1 MESKK
6 KKAENNLTKGSVI
19 RVLFTFSVPF
29 IIANIIQALYGAVDL
44 LVIGRYCGPESVA
57 AVSTGTQVTQ
67 IITSLITGLT
77 LGSTILVGK
86 YTGMEEEEE
95 VKKTIGTTLTIFAI
109 AAVILTVLML
119 LFTDRILILLKTP
132 EESFELAGT
141 YVRICS
147 LGILFI
153 CGYNA
158 ISAILR
164 GYGDS
169 RRPMLFIALSCVLNI
184 AGDFILVKGAGLGVA
199 GVALATIGSQAV
211 SMVTAIIYL
220 NRKKFI
226 FTFRLKNFRIDP
238 AKARELAWVG
248 IPISL
253 QECMVRFSFLYLTS
267 VTNRLGIYAASAVGV
282 ASKYDV
288 FAMLPATSVANALAA
303 VTAQNYGAGKPERAK
318 KSLAAGL
325 LFAVAASSLF
335 WLWAQLSPQTMIGL
349 FSSDPAIIEAGIPF
363 FRTCSYDYL
372 AVSFVFCMNGY
383 LNGRSQTIFT
393 MRSCC
398 FGALALRIP
407 IIHLVYTNWPDN
419 LARIG
424 AIAPMVS
431 GFMAVYTAAYLCIQ
445 FYREKQRIPD
455 ASGQRGMN

>member
-1 MESKK
+1 M
-6 KKAENNLTKGSVI
+6 
-19 RVLFTFSVPF
+19 
-29 IIANIIQALYGAVDL
+29 
-44 LVIGRYCGPESVA
+44 
-57 AVSTGTQVTQ
+57 
-67 IITSLITGLT
+67 
-77 LGSTILVGK
+77 
-86 YTGMEEEEE
+86 
-95 VKKTIGTTLTIFAI
+95 
-109 AAVILTVLML
+109 
-119 LFTDRILILLKTP
+119 
-132 EESFELAGT
+132 
-141 YVRICS
+141 RICS

-325 LFAVAASSLF
+325 FFAVAASS
-335 WLWAQLSPQTMIGL
+335 
-349 FSSDPAIIEAGIPF
+349 FSGCGP
-363 FRTCSYDYL
+363 
-372 AVSFVFCMNGY
+372 SFP
-383 LNGRSQTIFT
+383 
-393 MRSCC
+393 
-398 FGALALRIP
+398 LR
-407 IIHLVYTNWPDN
+407 
-419 LARIG
+419 R
-424 AIAPMVS
+424 
-431 GFMAVYTAAYLCIQ
+431 
-445 FYREKQRIPD
+445 
-455 ASGQRGMN
+455 

>member
-1 MESKK
+1 MKTRRT
-6 KKAENNLTKGSVI
+6 AI
-19 RVLFTFSVPF
+19 LFT
-29 IIANIIQALYGAVDL
+29 ALSL
-44 LVIGRYCGPESVA
+44 LTA
-57 AVSTGTQVTQ
+57 A
-67 IITSLITGLT
+67 
-77 LGSTILVGK
+77 
-86 YTGMEEEEE
+86 
-95 VKKTIGTTLTIFAI
+95 
-109 AAVILTVLML
+109 
-119 LFTDRILILLKTP
+119 
-132 EESFELAGT
+132 
-141 YVRICS
+141 
-147 LGILFI
+147 
-153 CGYNA
+153 
-158 ISAILR
+158 
-164 GYGDS
+164 
-169 RRPMLFIALSCVLNI
+169 LFIADLAVGSVAVPLGDVWAALTGGACDPSVSDIILKIRLLKAVTALFAGAALAASGLQMQTLFRNPLAGPYVL
-184 AGDFILVKGAGLGVA
+184 GVSSGAGLGVA

-393 MRSCC
+393 MISCC

-407 IIHLVYTNWPDN
+407 IIHLVYANWPDN

-445 FYREKQRIPD
+445 FYREKQRIPG
-455 ASGQRGMN
+455 ASGQRGMK

>member
-184 AGDFILVKGAGLGVA
+184 AGDFILVKGAGLCA
-199 GVALATIGSQAV
+199 G
-211 SMVTAIIYL
+211 
-220 NRKKFI
+220 R
-226 FTFRLKNFRIDP
+226 
-238 AKARELAWVG
+238 
-248 IPISL
+248 
-253 QECMVRFSFLYLTS
+253 
-267 VTNRLGIYAASAVGV
+267 
-282 ASKYDV
+282 
-288 FAMLPATSVANALAA
+288 
-303 VTAQNYGAGKPERAK
+303 
-318 KSLAAGL
+318 
-325 LFAVAASSLF
+325 
-335 WLWAQLSPQTMIGL
+335 
-349 FSSDPAIIEAGIPF
+349 
-363 FRTCSYDYL
+363 
-372 AVSFVFCMNGY
+372 
-383 LNGRSQTIFT
+383 
-393 MRSCC
+393 
-398 FGALALRIP
+398 
-407 IIHLVYTNWPDN
+407 
-419 LARIG
+419 
-424 AIAPMVS
+424 
-431 GFMAVYTAAYLCIQ
+431 
-445 FYREKQRIPD
+445 
-455 ASGQRGMN
+455 

>member
-184 AGDFILVKGAGLGVA
+184 AGDFILVKGRGPWRS
-199 GVALATIGSQAV
+199 GSCPGNDWFPGGKYGDGN
-211 SMVTAIIYL
+211 YL
-220 NRKKFI
+220 FE
-226 FTFRLKNFRIDP
+226 P
-238 AKARELAWVG
+238 
-248 IPISL
+248 
-253 QECMVRFSFLYLTS
+253 QEVYFH
-267 VTNRLGIYAASAVGV
+267 
-282 ASKYDV
+282 
-288 FAMLPATSVANALAA
+288 LPAEKLPDRSGKSQRACLGWHPYFTSGM
-303 VTAQNYGAGKPERAK
+303 YGAFFLSVSYQRDEP
-318 KSLAAGL
+318 AGNL
-325 LFAVAASSLF
+325 C
-335 WLWAQLSPQTMIGL
+335 GL
-349 FSSDPAIIEAGIPF
+349 
-363 FRTCSYDYL
+363 CS
-372 AVSFVFCMNGY
+372 G
-383 LNGRSQTIFT
+383 
-393 MRSCC
+393 
-398 FGALALRIP
+398 
-407 IIHLVYTNWPDN
+407 
-419 LARIG
+419 
-424 AIAPMVS
+424 S
-431 GFMAVYTAAYLCIQ
+431 GEQI
-445 FYREKQRIPD
+445 
-455 ASGQRGMN
+455 

>member
-226 FTFRLKNFRIDP
+226 FTFRLKNFRIDRKSQRACLGWHPHIPSGMYGSFFLSVSYQRDKP
-238 AKARELAWVG
+238 AGNLCGLRSGGGEQIRCICHAACNFGGQRTGGCYRPELWGRKAGEGEEKPGGRPAFCG
-248 IPISL
+248 GG
-253 QECMVRFSFLYLTS
+253 FLPFL
-267 VTNRLGIYAASAVGV
+267 AVG
-282 ASKYDV
+282 
-288 FAMLPATSVANALAA
+288 PAF
-303 VTAQNYGAGKPERAK
+303 P
-318 KSLAAGL
+318 
-325 LFAVAASSLF
+325 
-335 WLWAQLSPQTMIGL
+335 
-349 FSSDPAIIEAGIPF
+349 SDDDRVIFLRSCYYRSRHPF
-363 FRTCSYDYL
+363 FQDMQL
-372 AVSFVFCMNGY
+372 
-383 LNGRSQTIFT
+383 
-393 MRSCC
+393 
-398 FGALALRIP
+398 
-407 IIHLVYTNWPDN
+407 
-419 LARIG
+419 
-424 AIAPMVS
+424 
-431 GFMAVYTAAYLCIQ
+431 
-445 FYREKQRIPD
+445 
-455 ASGQRGMN
+455 

>member
-1 MESKK
+1 M
-6 KKAENNLTKGSVI
+6 
-19 RVLFTFSVPF
+19 
-29 IIANIIQALYGAVDL
+29 GAVDL

-267 VTNRLGIYAASAVGV
+267 VTNRLGIYAASAVGGGEQIRCICH
-282 ASKYDV
+282 AACNFGGQRTGGCYRPELWGRKAGEGEEKPGGRPV
-288 FAMLPATSVANALAA
+288 FCGGGFLPFLAVGPA
-303 VTAQNYGAGKPERAK
+303 FP
-318 KSLAAGL
+318 
-325 LFAVAASSLF
+325 
-335 WLWAQLSPQTMIGL
+335 
-349 FSSDPAIIEAGIPF
+349 SDDDRVIFLRSCYYRSRHPF
-363 FRTCSYDYL
+363 FQDMQL
-372 AVSFVFCMNGY
+372 
-383 LNGRSQTIFT
+383 
-393 MRSCC
+393 
-398 FGALALRIP
+398 
-407 IIHLVYTNWPDN
+407 
-419 LARIG
+419 
-424 AIAPMVS
+424 
-431 GFMAVYTAAYLCIQ
+431 
-445 FYREKQRIPD
+445 
-455 ASGQRGMN
+455 